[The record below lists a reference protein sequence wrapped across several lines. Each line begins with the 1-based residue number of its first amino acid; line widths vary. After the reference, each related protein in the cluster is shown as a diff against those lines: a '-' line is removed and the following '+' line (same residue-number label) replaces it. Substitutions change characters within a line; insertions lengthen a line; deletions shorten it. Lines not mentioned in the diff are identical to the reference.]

1 MGPKKAPTKG
11 KKPTQSKTIM
21 QTKKGQAP
29 AMKSWAKADED
40 KKKI

>member
-11 KKPTQSKTIM
+11 KKPAISKTIT

-29 AMKSWAKADED
+29 AVKSWAKADEE